1 MRTGA
6 AICGLG
12 AGFLAGAARCCAGAG
27 RGVGTA
33 CAAAGGDAGCGGA
46 AAFAAGSGVM
56 MLTGGMDA
64 EVGNSALVGL
74 PVGTDAGIAG
84 MPGTAEIAAAAA
96 AGGAAVGMF
105 QAVA

>member
-6 AICGLG
+6 ATCGLG
-12 AGFLAGAARCCAGAG
+12 AGFLAGAARCGEGAG

-33 CAAAGGDAGCGGA
+33 ACAAAGAGDAA

-64 EVGNSALVGL
+64 EVGNSAFVGL
-74 PVGTDAGIAG
+74 PVGTDGGIAA
-84 MPGTAEIAAAAA
+84 MPGTAETAAAAAA
-96 AGGAAVGMF
+96 AGAAAGVLH
-105 QAVA
+105 AVA